1 MWLLWAALAVSQA
14 IAATPATCI
23 SALDGNTLDL
33 SAGRWVDD
41 DFCDCIDGSDE
52 PTTSACSH
60 ISTAMF
66 HCHNQG
72 LVSTDIHASRVHD
85 GICDCCDGSDEP
97 EGVCRD
103 MCQAEIEERRRRAR
117 ETLATVQ
124 AGVNERQRRIEQLKM
139 EDAKKKTEVEI
150 QRGHIRELRQL
161 KSQVQIFLDREARLE
176 YAMQVASAKQ
186 KQNEGKCLPSD
197 KDSPSSSEATTSASP
212 SSPEPQ
218 ATSAQPSTPSEQQI
232 PDAYK
237 HDKVKRK
244 LAHAIVYRQNGD
256 WMSLRSYM
264 HDVVEKA
271 KRMPARTVM
280 ERRREDFLGP
290 LFNGGREGKIAFLT
304 MALHGVGLILSPI
317 RGLYEAAWWIH
328 FQWMHL
334 VHEWLPSPVVNL
346 WQSALDVIEND
357 YRYHQSLWLRRLS
370 QGRFFWWHLYTS
382 WVFDT
387 LWEAPVIVY
396 QYLFPAL
403 DKNVVLAEAESLR
416 KIIQDIDHD
425 ISQAQQTIDTLTT
438 ADATDYGKCCRILK
452 DQCISA
458 KFEKYTY
465 KVCPFNKVSQDRTS
479 LGTWKRWESSSTMVF
494 EDGDRCWN
502 GPSRSAHVVLECG
515 AADEIVRVEELATCR
530 YTITLATPAACSQT
544 LLRQLED
551 ALK

>member
-1 MWLLWAALAVSQA
+1 
-14 IAATPATCI
+14 
-23 SALDGNTLDL
+23 
-33 SAGRWVDD
+33 
-41 DFCDCIDGSDE
+41 
-52 PTTSACSH
+52 
-60 ISTAMF
+60 MF

-328 FQWMHL
+328 FH
-334 VHEWLPSPVVNL
+334 
-346 WQSALDVIEND
+346 
-357 YRYHQSLWLRRLS
+357 
-370 QGRFFWWHLYTS
+370 
-382 WVFDT
+382 
-387 LWEAPVIVY
+387 
-396 QYLFPAL
+396 PAL
-403 DKNVVLAEAESLR
+403 DKSVVLAEAESLR